1 MSEII
6 PSVIAKN
13 FEEVKEKI
21 NRLDGLVNWAQ
32 LDVSDGIFSSP
43 LSWGNADDLENL
55 PGKIKIEVHLM
66 TEKPEDVLKQ
76 WMSLADRVLIH
87 LESTDYLSD
96 IIESFDGAPNRLGI
110 VLKSDTPIET
120 LEDFVGKIDYIQLM
134 SVVNLGSYGGKFDD
148 SIFERLKNT
157 RAIFPNVI
165 ISVDGG
171 VNVTNAGSLIEAG
184 ANNLVVGSTIWNNSD
199 PVKIIKQLQSLI

>member
-21 NRLDGLVNWAQ
+21 SQLDDFVSWAQ
-32 LDVSDGIFSSP
+32 LDISDGIFASP
-43 LSWGNADDLENL
+43 QGWGNADDLENL
-55 PGKIKIEVHLM
+55 SGKIKVEAHLM
-66 TEKPEDVLKQ
+66 VEKPEDVLKQ

-87 LESTDYLSD
+87 LESTDYLAD

-110 VLKSDTPIET
+110 VLKSDTPVET
-120 LEDFVGKIDYIQLM
+120 LEDFVGKVDYIQLM
-134 SVVNLGSYGGKFDD
+134 SVTTLGSYGGRFDD
-148 SIFERLKNT
+148 NIFERLKIT

-171 VNVTNAGSLIEAG
+171 VNLDNAVHLIESG
-184 ANNLVVGSTIWNNSD
+184 ANHLVVGSAIWESSD
-199 PVKIIKQLQSLI
+199 PIKTIKQFQSLI